1 MLRCIVKQMKLTAQI
16 GVRAGFLVSIPGP
29 LLAFVLYPRA
39 KWLFALPLIGL
50 PLMVLQI
57 LTSREPTP
65 QEIAGRA
72 ERILSGTCGAWDV
85 DDYGH
90 LNPKNPAVQNLWHST
105 MPRGLAGRMGAVG
118 RDETERDQR

>member
-85 DDYGH
+85 DDYVH
-90 LNPKNPAVQNLWHST
+90 LNPKNPAAKPVAQHD
-105 MPRGLAGRMGAVG
+105 A
-118 RDETERDQR
+118 